1 LDLAIKEKPLIKY
14 DLQRNPFPN
23 VGIPDQ
29 SDSVYTDRVEELRII
44 GDAIKGTMRGSS
56 AHVVIVGSY
65 GNGKTA
71 TLKFVKEQI
80 ERQIGQALAVYISNS
95 GETFLEFYRNFMY
108 EIGVDGLE
116 EFAWSYLELICKIPR
131 LKEKVNKGE
140 ILLPEVIE
148 NGKAHL
154 HDDLRY
160 TDFATAF
167 LKFVLDE
174 TKFLSWKYLC
184 GEPILFEQRKDLD
197 VVSLI
202 DTDEKALRALM
213 SLKTLLNL
221 IGYKMICILVD
232 ELESIEL
239 LHTFRKQ
246 RVLNSIRR
254 LIDLNS
260 SGLCL
265 ILACAPEAWNSIIRD
280 YHAFSERIFR
290 EVVLKPL
297 NNEIIRQFIA
307 DYLKRLRIAENESRS
322 SIHPFTEDAV
332 KQILVAAQGNLR
344 RVLMICNRAVNQGAE
359 NGFPLLTAKKLKEM
373 LPEIFE
379 NNV

>member
-1 LDLAIKEKPLIKY
+1 MELGIREKPLSKY

-23 VGIPDQ
+23 VGIPYQ
-29 SDSVYTDRVEELRII
+29 SDSIYTDRVEELCII
-44 GDAIKGTMRGSS
+44 GNAIKGTMRGSS

-80 ERQIGQALAVYISNS
+80 EQQIGQALAVYISNP

-108 EIGVDGLE
+108 EIGVDRLE
-116 EFAWSYLELICKIPR
+116 KFAWSYLELICKKPR

-140 ILLPEVIE
+140 TLLPEVIE
-148 NGKAHL
+148 NGKTHL
-154 HDDLRY
+154 HDNLRY

-232 ELESIEL
+232 EVESIEL
-239 LHTFRKQ
+239 LHAFRKQ
-246 RVLNSIRR
+246 RILNSIRR

-265 ILACAPEAWNSIIRD
+265 IMACAPEAWNSIIRD

-290 EVVLKPL
+290 EVILRPL

-307 DYLKRLRIAENESRS
+307 GYLKRLRIAEKESHS
-322 SIHPFTEDAV
+322 PIHPFTEDAV

-344 RVLMICNRAVNQGAE
+344 RVLMICNRAVDQGAE
-359 NGFPLLTAKKLKEM
+359 NGFPLLTARKLREM